1 MTAGITR
8 TLLGLGDLNLN
19 TDPFIVVD
27 VKPGE
32 VQWRRQE
39 TASFYVDGEF
49 TVGRAKNSPRV
60 QWTQQVSGTDQD
72 DLDANMAALIDAFE
86 QDTFQISYDLDGNT
100 HTWRGECAD
109 WNPTYEKERVHGLIQ
124 LVVFSFKRMPRA
136 LAGAI

>member
-8 TLLGLGDLNLN
+8 TLLGLADLDLN
-19 TDPFIVVD
+19 TDPFTVVD
-27 VKPGE
+27 LKPGE

-49 TVGRAKNSPRV
+49 TIGRAKNSPKV
-60 QWTQQVSGTDQD
+60 QWTQQVSGTDQT
-72 DLDANMAALIDAFE
+72 DLAANLAAVVKAFE
-86 QDTFQISYDLDGNT
+86 QDTFELYYELDGEE
-100 HTWRGECAD
+100 HRWRGECAD

-124 LVVFSFKRMPRA
+124 LVVFSFKRMPRS